1 MLKGVGKTRCERR
14 GESPLLLASLTSS
27 MVVAKLRESWA
38 AALGYRRLF
47 GRLAE
52 KELSKEVVLWT
63 VWEES
68 ISTALLSV

>member
-1 MLKGVGKTRCERR
+1 
-14 GESPLLLASLTSS
+14 
-27 MVVAKLRESWA
+27 VVAKLRESWA